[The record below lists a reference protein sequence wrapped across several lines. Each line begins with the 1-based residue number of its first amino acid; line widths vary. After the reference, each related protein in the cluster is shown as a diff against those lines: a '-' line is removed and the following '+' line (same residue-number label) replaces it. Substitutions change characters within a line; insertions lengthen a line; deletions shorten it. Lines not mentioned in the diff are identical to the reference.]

1 MRVINQMCSRLSRC
15 LNETPL
21 GLQLPRAPGP
31 SSLASAGAFFRG
43 RSYQKLLQTG
53 QATHGELGAG
63 MPGPW
68 LPPPRLR
75 PPNPACPRPTL
86 HLSHIIS
93 KAMHPSPAN
102 SVLKDFIFP
111 LPNPLSSGHELPQS
125 KGSKMCGQKQ
135 KHFHQTQ
142 EQEHLPAS
150 MGRVGQGEHSD
161 RALGKKEL
169 GILLIC
175 QQVSGR
181 HHGAQM
187 GAWEVL

>member
-1 MRVINQMCSRLSRC
+1 MRPHLACSFPGLPGPAASPQLELFSEAGATRNSCRQDRLHMESWELGC
-15 LNETPL
+15 L
-21 GLQLPRAPGP
+21 GLGC
-31 SSLASAGAFFRG
+31 
-43 RSYQKLLQTG
+43 
-53 QATHGELGAG
+53 
-63 MPGPW
+63 
-68 LPPPRLR
+68 PPPRLR